1 MHPLGHMTVAVGTVW
16 IGSRL
21 LGRSSDAARQM
32 VNRIDYRLV
41 LLGSLLPD
49 LIDKPLA
56 WFLLHDYLNG
66 NGHTYGHTL
75 LAALVVVLPGLLLAV
90 RWRDPR
96 FLAMGMAML
105 SHLAVDP
112 TNHSL
117 ENLLWPLLGTE
128 FPQVTLLGSNMTVL
142 TEAISAMMLLS
153 AGYFL
158 YSRNKLQQFIQ
169 EGRIDQSRS

>member
-1 MHPLGHMTVAVGTVW
+1 MTVAVGTVW

-21 LGRSSDAARQM
+21 LGRSSDAARRI

-56 WFLLHDYLNG
+56 WFLLHDYLDG

-75 LAALVVVLPGLLLAV
+75 LATLIIILPGLLLLV
-90 RWRDPR
+90 RRADPR
-96 FLAMGMAML
+96 VLAMGIAML

-112 TNHSL
+112 TNHSP
-117 ENLLWPLLGTE
+117 ENLLWPLLGTD
-128 FPQVTLLGSNMTVL
+128 FPQVTLLGSKMTVV
-142 TEAISAMMLLS
+142 TESISALMLLA
-153 AGYFL
+153 AGYYL
-158 YSRNKLQQFIQ
+158 HRTNKLRQVIE
-169 EGRIDQSRS
+169 EGRIQ

>member
-21 LGRSSDAARQM
+21 LGRSSDAARRI

-56 WFLLHDYLNG
+56 WFLLHDYLDG

-75 LAALVVVLPGLLLAV
+75 LATLIIILPGLLLLV
-90 RWRDPR
+90 RRADPR
-96 FLAMGMAML
+96 VLAMGIAML

-112 TNHSL
+112 TNHSP
-117 ENLLWPLLGTE
+117 ENLLWPLLGTD
-128 FPQVTLLGSNMTVL
+128 FPQVTLLGSKMTVV
-142 TEAISAMMLLS
+142 TESISALMLLA
-153 AGYFL
+153 AGYYL
-158 YSRNKLQQFIQ
+158 HRTNKLRQVIE
-169 EGRIDQSRS
+169 EGRIQ